1 MNTKYNNLP
10 KAVGDHKRQHI
21 VVFSGAGMSAESGL
35 STFRDENG
43 LWKQYDWQRLASIE
57 GFAEEPQA
65 VLDFYNMRR
74 KRLLEVEPNNAH
86 RLIAELE
93 KWHDVTVITQNV
105 DDLHERAG
113 TSKVI
118 HLHGELK
125 KVTSSENRDDPNCIE
140 ELPLDVP
147 IRIGDKAAD
156 GSQLRPYIVWFGEF
170 VNAMESAIEIVRMAD
185 IFVVVGTSLTVHPA
199 ARLLHYAQRNI
210 PKFIINPGKLERIPD
225 DYVHIKENASSGM
238 ETFVD
243 WVRENTGVVTLNI
256 SMPPSWMFGITDIEI
271 PEEYCNE
278 ELIRLTSRKKD
289 ESGIEIGEH
298 PLFFNEKLDDCK

>member
-1 MNTKYNNLP
+1 MNTKYKNLP

-199 ARLLHYAQRNI
+199 AGLLHYAQRNI
-210 PKFIINPGKLERIPD
+210 PKFVINPGKLERIPD
-225 DYVHIKENASSGM
+225 DYVHIKENATSGM
-238 ETFVD
+238 EIFVD

-256 SMPPSWMFGITDIEI
+256 PMPPPWMFGITDIEV
-271 PEEYCNE
+271 PEEYRNE
-278 ELIRLTSRKKD
+278 ELIKLTSRKKD
-289 ESGIEIGEH
+289 ESGFEIGEH
-298 PLFFNEKLDDCK
+298 PLFFNEKLNDCK